1 MQEALEASLGPEAK
15 SLSAATISRFK
26 SRWEDERQA
35 LSQRDLS
42 SKRYVC
48 FNVRVDEDK
57 RCILVIIGVTEDG
70 VKEFVAIEDGYRESE
85 HSWLMTLRDLKQRGL
100 KIAPELAVGDGAL
113 GFWKALPKVYG
124 QTSSQR
130 CWVHKTK
137 RAQLPAQE
145 PPIQSCL
152 ATDMD
157 GADQGTSSSSFRSL
171 CGDAKGQIPQ
181 GNRALK
187 EGPRS
192 AVGLL

>member
-1 MQEALEASLGPEAK
+1 MDEAK
-15 SLSAATISRFK
+15 
-26 SRWEDERQA
+26 Q
-35 LSQRDLS
+35 
-42 SKRYVC
+42 
-48 FNVRVDEDK
+48 
-57 RCILVIIGVTEDG
+57 CILVIIGVAEDG

-100 KIAPELAVGDGAL
+100 KIGPELAVGDGAL

-171 CGDAKGQIPQ
+171 CGDAQGQIPQ
-181 GNRALK
+181 GNRAPK

>member
-1 MQEALEASLGPEAK
+1 MDEAK
-15 SLSAATISRFK
+15 
-26 SRWEDERQA
+26 Q
-35 LSQRDLS
+35 
-42 SKRYVC
+42 
-48 FNVRVDEDK
+48 
-57 RCILVIIGVTEDG
+57 CILVIIGVTEDG
-70 VKEFVAIEDGYRESE
+70 VKEFVAIENGYTESE
-85 HSWLMTLRDLKQRGL
+85 HNWLMLLRDLKQRGL
-100 KIAPELAVGDGAL
+100 KIGPELAVGYGAL
-113 GFWKALPKVYG
+113 GFWKVLPKVYG

-145 PPIQSCL
+145 HPIQSCL

-171 CGDAKGQIPQ
+171 CGDGQGQIPQ
-181 GNRALK
+181 GNRATK